1 VAQVSLDGAWTEE
14 QAGADLRVRQSVAS
28 QPSDLQLLAGQ
39 IVALGRART
48 HILARRHQL
57 PLGALRERG
66 HPARHEHV
74 VGRARLQARVDPAV
88 LPAQIFA
95 VDQLGAS
102 QPRPQ
107 TRTPQAFDRTA
118 VELVSP
124 LALGQQSARPGV
136 TPLVAGGE
144 TAGQPSHCHRDH

>member
-1 VAQVSLDGAWTEE
+1 
-14 QAGADLRVRQSVAS
+14 
-28 QPSDLQLLAGQ
+28 
-39 IVALGRART
+39 
-48 HILARRHQL
+48 LARSANADTSL
-57 PLGALRERG
+57 
-66 HPARHEHV
+66 V
-74 VGRARLQARVDPAV
+74 TNTSWGRARLQARVDPAV

-124 LALGQQSARPGV
+124 LALGQQSARPG
-136 TPLVAGGE
+136 
-144 TAGQPSHCHRDH
+144 